1 MIFGYKSKSGW
12 VGLLLVLV
20 GFVGLFEIVGLVGLG
35 LFWAVGLVRGGWVV
49 RVVGVVGKSGWSRWF
64 GWRAW

>member
-35 LFWAVGLVRGGWVV
+35 LFWAVGLVRGGWV
-49 RVVGVVGKSGWSRWF
+49 RLGWVSL
-64 GWRAW
+64 G

>member
-20 GFVGLFEIVGLVGLG
+20 GFVGLFEIVGLVGL
-35 LFWAVGLVRGGWVV
+35 FEIVGLVL
-49 RVVGVVGKSGWSRWF
+49 VGAVWGSWAG
-64 GWRAW
+64 